1 MKVRFLLDENL
12 SPDFKTSLLNFNSKI
27 DILRVGEDNAPPFG
41 TIDPDV
47 LNYVELSQR
56 LLVTNNRCSMPEHL
70 KSHWDNAGHI
80 WGLLWLR
87 PSANLKV
94 WVEELYLIWEVSE
107 AEEWIDR
114 VDWIP
119 F

>member
-1 MKVRFLLDENL
+1 MNGQHTVVFIPRRSLDSNPYPVKLLGLVIAFFVR
-12 SPDFKTSLLNFNSKI
+12 
-27 DILRVGEDNAPPFG
+27 NAG
-41 TIDPDV
+41 
-47 LNYVELSQR
+47 
-56 LLVTNNRCSMPEHL
+56 
-70 KSHWDNAGHI
+70 GHI

-87 PSANLKV
+87 PSANLEI
-94 WVEELYLIWEVSE
+94 WAEELYLIWEASE

>member
-1 MKVRFLLDENL
+1 MIAFFVR
-12 SPDFKTSLLNFNSKI
+12 
-27 DILRVGEDNAPPFG
+27 NAG
-41 TIDPDV
+41 
-47 LNYVELSQR
+47 
-56 LLVTNNRCSMPEHL
+56 
-70 KSHWDNAGHI
+70 GHI

-87 PSANLKV
+87 PSANLEI
-94 WVEELYLIWEVSE
+94 WVEELYLIWEASE